1 MFGLVTASQIAS
13 ASAAP
18 PNAVRRSRRHL
29 GLDPKKIGLDR
40 DHPAHPPKQRGNAQH
55 VDRRLRVI
63 VRDGSGLESPVIL
76 GILQHVN
83 HGFRGEA
90 MAARP
95 TPPTQRHHR
104 RRAESAGWLSPGLLG
119 GSTEESAS
127 LQFSDESEPH
137 N

>member
-1 MFGLVTASQIAS
+1 
-13 ASAAP
+13 
-18 PNAVRRSRRHL
+18 
-29 GLDPKKIGLDR
+29 
-40 DHPAHPPKQRGNAQH
+40 
-55 VDRRLRVI
+55 
-63 VRDGSGLESPVIL
+63 LESPVIL

-90 MAARP
+90 MALGRP
-95 TPPTQRHHR
+95 NGIIANVRSRP
-104 RRAESAGWLSPGLLG
+104 AGFLRGLLG